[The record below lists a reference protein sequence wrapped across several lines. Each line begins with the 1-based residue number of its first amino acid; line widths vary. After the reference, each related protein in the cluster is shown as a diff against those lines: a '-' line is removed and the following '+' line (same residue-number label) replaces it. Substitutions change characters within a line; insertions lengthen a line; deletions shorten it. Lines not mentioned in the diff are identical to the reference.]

1 MINRRHIRL
10 KVMQYLYSFQFIE
23 NEDTKV
29 HKKYFNDCFSSV
41 NSLFILFISLIIEL
55 QNKSKKQLDISK
67 RSISGI
73 NYKRYLN
80 KNFSE
85 NLLINNF
92 SNNPVIRDEIA
103 KKNIVN
109 WDLNFK
115 LINSI
120 YNEIIASEIY
130 DKYILIDKSSFEID
144 KQFVISIFSEI
155 IIHNNELYDF
165 IEDTNIFWV
174 DDFPFVNSLMI
185 RSIKNSKNASL
196 EWLSSFK
203 LFSSNSDENFAKVLF
218 ESAILN
224 HKSNLSLINK
234 YLKNWDVER
243 IAKIDLVLISLAT
256 SEIVNIDSIPIKVS
270 LNEYIEIAKD
280 YSSVKSSLF
289 INGVLDKIYKDLLK
303 NKKITKE

>member
-73 NYKRYLN
+73 NYKRYLS
-80 KNFSE
+80 KNFSQ

-115 LINSI
+115 LIDSI

>member
-1 MINRRHIRL
+1 
-10 KVMQYLYSFQFIE
+10 MQYLYSFQFIE

-73 NYKRYLN
+73 NYKKYLN

-115 LINSI
+115 LIDSI

-155 IIHNNELYDF
+155 IIHNKGLYDF

-196 EWLSSFK
+196 ECLSSFK